1 MSGTKNRSSCVGCG
15 GSLQIMDDKYMYT
28 HPNSWGSGSWH
39 VDVSDE
45 EAGYFHWRWLACRRG
60 HRCID
65 PITYI
70 NGWYCLQCQLPTE
83 GEERGWGLC
92 KAFGWDLDEM
102 EKCWKHLFWLI
113 FSHLECGVKK
123 TVWCTIRI
131 IRCRLGAILF
141 GHVVLS
147 LHPSFWFPMI
157 FLSGQRQQHS
167 LYFRHKSS
175 LLLWQC
181 SFW

>member
-1 MSGTKNRSSCVGCG
+1 MTPIYIFRFTPFTPTYVWLIGPQVVPRISMCVSNFSHVSLSLFKRGNMSGTKNRSSCVGCG

-92 KAFGWDLDEM
+92 KASRCDLDEM
-102 EKCWKHLFWLI
+102 KKCWKHLFDWYFLI
-113 FSHLECGVKK
+113 WNVVWKKQFGAPLES
-123 TVWCTIRI
+123 
-131 IRCRLGAILF
+131 LGAD
-141 GHVVLS
+141 
-147 LHPSFWFPMI
+147 
-157 FLSGQRQQHS
+157 
-167 LYFRHKSS
+167 
-175 LLLWQC
+175 
-181 SFW
+181 

>member
-1 MSGTKNRSSCVGCG
+1 MTPIYIFRFTPFTPTYVWLIGPQVVPRISMCVSNFSHVSLSLFKRGNMSGTKNRSSCVGCG

-70 NGWYCLQCQLPTE
+70 NASSANCQQRVKREAEVSVKP
-83 GEERGWGLC
+83 
-92 KAFGWDLDEM
+92 LDETWM
-102 EKCWKHLFWLI
+102 KHLFDWYFLI
-113 FSHLECGVKK
+113 WNVVWKK
-123 TVWCTIRI
+123 QFGAPVES
-131 IRCRLGAILF
+131 LGAD
-141 GHVVLS
+141 
-147 LHPSFWFPMI
+147 
-157 FLSGQRQQHS
+157 
-167 LYFRHKSS
+167 
-175 LLLWQC
+175 
-181 SFW
+181 